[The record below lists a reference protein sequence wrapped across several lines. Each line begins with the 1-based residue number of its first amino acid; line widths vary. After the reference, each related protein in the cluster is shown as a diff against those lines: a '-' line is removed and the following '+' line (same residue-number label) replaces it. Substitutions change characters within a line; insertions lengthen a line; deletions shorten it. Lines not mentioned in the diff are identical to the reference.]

1 VNGSLSVANP
11 NTRKGQIGKNDTSQ
25 IFVKCVTCFQWVVVT
40 AFALNDTRKTSRS
53 LSKYLRLS
61 ILEERR
67 NVSAAATR

>member
-25 IFVKCVTCFQWVVVT
+25 IFVECVTCFQWVGVT
-40 AFALNDTRKTSRS
+40 AFALNDTQKTSRS
-53 LSKYLRLS
+53 LSKYLRR

-67 NVSAAATR
+67 NVSAAFWTR